1 MKIPDY
7 WTAFHEFAVEWT
19 PTKLTFLVDQKPYK
33 SYSDPAMLPV
43 NEHFMMLN
51 SAVGVAQ
58 GDTAI
63 LHWHWLP
70 FLRDLHTNLAVVA
83 VICSQND
90 SIAPG

>member
-63 LHWHWLP
+63 LHG
-70 FLRDLHTNLAVVA
+70 R
-83 VICSQND
+83 
-90 SIAPG
+90 